1 MPIKFLFMF
10 KQVITVTFLFSSLFS
25 FSQVSVGGNSTING
39 AQLNAITTA
48 MPFLSIN
55 PDSRSGAMGDAGTA
69 LSPNPSAVYW
79 NTASIVFSQ
88 KNSEVGIS
96 YVPWLRQLT
105 NDIHLSYVSGYK
117 KIGERQAF
125 TGALRYFSLGNITF
139 TNNDGQVTRDFNP
152 NEFELIGGY
161 AFKLSDR
168 MSIGLNGKF
177 AYSNLTGGSVVPGA
191 QTKPGVA
198 GIADISFMYQNKD
211 LRINGKNA
219 TYAFGATINNIGN
232 KVSYSSAGSGSDFI
246 PTNLKIGSALQTEMD
261 AYNKFTVSLDL
272 QKLLV
277 PTPPIYS
284 GGSLIAGKDNN
295 VGVIAGMIQ
304 SFYDAPGVVSID
316 ASNKVILDSEGK
328 AQVEKGSVLKE
339 ELSEINIAAGL
350 EYNYNKVLAI
360 RGGYFHE
367 STTKGGRQFF
377 TFGVGLK
384 YNVIGFDISYIAPL
398 KRNNPLANTMRFSI
412 TFDLGGKTTKSN
424 D

>member
-1 MPIKFLFMF
+1 MF

-198 GIADISFMYQNKD
+198 GIADISFMYQND
-211 LRINGKNA
+211 
-219 TYAFGATINNIGN
+219 
-232 KVSYSSAGSGSDFI
+232 
-246 PTNLKIGSALQTEMD
+246 
-261 AYNKFTVSLDL
+261 
-272 QKLLV
+272 
-277 PTPPIYS
+277 
-284 GGSLIAGKDNN
+284 
-295 VGVIAGMIQ
+295 
-304 SFYDAPGVVSID
+304 
-316 ASNKVILDSEGK
+316 
-328 AQVEKGSVLKE
+328 
-339 ELSEINIAAGL
+339 
-350 EYNYNKVLAI
+350 
-360 RGGYFHE
+360 
-367 STTKGGRQFF
+367 
-377 TFGVGLK
+377 
-384 YNVIGFDISYIAPL
+384 
-398 KRNNPLANTMRFSI
+398 
-412 TFDLGGKTTKSN
+412 
-424 D
+424 

>member
-1 MPIKFLFMF
+1 MPIKFVFMF
-10 KQVITVTFLFSSLFS
+10 KKVLSISFLISSFIAV
-25 FSQVSVGGNSTING
+25 SQVSVGGKSTING

-69 LSPNPSAVYW
+69 LSPNASALYW
-79 NTASIVFSQ
+79 NTASIAFSQ
-88 KNSEVGIS
+88 KNSELGIS

-117 KIGERQAF
+117 KIGDRQAF

-139 TNNDGQVTRDFNP
+139 TNDKGDVTRDFNP
-152 NEFELIGGY
+152 NEFELAVGY

-168 MSIGLNGKF
+168 MSIGMNGKF

-211 LRINGKNA
+211 LRFNGKNA
-219 TYAFGATINNIGN
+219 VYTFGATINNIGN
-232 KVSYSSAGSGSDFI
+232 KVTYSSAGSGSDFI
-246 PTNLKIGSALQTEMD
+246 PTNLKIGSSLLTEID
-261 AYNKFTVSLDL
+261 VYNKFTVSLDL

-277 PTPPIYS
+277 PTPPVYS
-284 GGSLIAGKDNN
+284 GGALIAGKDNN

-304 SFYDAPGVVSID
+304 SFYDAPGVVMKD
-316 ASNKVILDSEGK
+316 ASNKPILTDGK

-339 ELSEINIAAGL
+339 ELSEINIASGL
-350 EYNYNKVLAI
+350 EYSYNKVLAI